1 MQAQQQLLRVP
12 PAPHVVSQLHADYTR
27 AAAGLTLSFRDYL
40 HVIGARGVLQPA
52 HVDISARASRSAM
65 GAEAARSTI
74 PRHTV
79 RGVLQVLVLLVDFT
93 DNPGK
98 RDPRQFEDML
108 FSRDAYLSGSMREFF
123 SEASNQAVDVDG
135 SVHGWM
141 RMPQPYSYYV
151 NDRSGMGP
159 YPRNTQRLVE
169 HALAAAR
176 EQGVEFGPEL
186 DKFGNRRITA
196 LFVVHAGTGAEV
208 ISSVPLQNKH
218 IWSHKYELP
227 RPLLVG
233 DDLAAHTYLTVPED
247 ANMGVCAHEL
257 GHLAFQ
263 WDDFYDP
270 DHEIDGQ
277 WAGAGAWDLMAAGS
291 WNDGGNTPAHPA
303 GLHKLQHGWV
313 DVQEITAS
321 TRLALPAH
329 GSDGAFVARI
339 RGPHYK
345 RSQALVLENRNVTG
359 FDARLPGPGLLVWRI
374 DTAMEM
380 GDPERPAMLLLQADG
395 KRELEQMPRHRG
407 DAGDPFPGSANRSEL
422 LDSGPVST
430 TFPGQQRSGISLL
443 NIVRDPAS
451 GAIEL
456 DVRVQ

>member
-1 MQAQQQLLRVP
+1 MPAQQQLLRVP
-12 PAPHVVSQLHADYTR
+12 PAPHVISQLHADYIR
-27 AAAGLTLSFRDYL
+27 ACAGLKLSFRDYL
-40 HVIGARGVLQPA
+40 QVIGLRSELSPA
-52 HVDISARASRSAM
+52 HDDGGHKAV
-65 GAEAARSTI
+65 RSTI
-74 PRHTV
+74 PQYRVH
-79 RGVLQVLVLLVDFT
+79 GALQVLVLLADFA
-93 DNPGK
+93 DNPGR
-98 RDPRQFEDML
+98 RDPREFEDML
-108 FSRDAYLSGSMREFF
+108 FSREAYLSGSMREFF
-123 SEASNQAVDVDG
+123 TEASNQAVDVTG

-169 HALAAAR
+169 HALAAAK
-176 EQGVEFGPEL
+176 EEGVDFGQDL

-208 ISSVPLQNKH
+208 IPSVPLQKKH
-218 IWSHKYELP
+218 IWSHKYQLS
-227 RPLLVG
+227 RPLKVA
-233 DDLAAHTYLTVPED
+233 DDLHAHTYLTVPED

-270 DHEIDGQ
+270 DREVDGQ

-313 DVQEITAS
+313 EVKEITSS
-321 TRLALPAH
+321 TRLVLPAQ
-329 GSDGAFVARI
+329 GSDGAFIARI
-339 RGPHYK
+339 RSPLYK
-345 RSQALVLENRNVTG
+345 RSQALILENRNVTG
-359 FDARLPGPGLLVWRI
+359 FDAKLPGPGLLVWRV
-374 DTAMEM
+374 DTDLEM
-380 GDPERPAMLLLQADG
+380 GDPVRPAMLLLQADG
-395 KRELEQMPRHRG
+395 KRELERLPRHRG
-407 DAGDPFPGSANRSEL
+407 DAGDPFPGSAIRSEL
-422 LDSGPVST
+422 LDTGSVST
-430 TFPGQQRSGISLL
+430 TFPGQRPSGINLL

-451 GAIEL
+451 GTIEL